1 MRLNLAARALSASE
15 EFKQVG
21 GTEAMAKGE
30 PCLTIAQAE
39 YLGQWKAFSRVLY
52 EMGQPTWNGFDFDGE
67 DRSCA
72 EHV

>member
-1 MRLNLAARALSASE
+1 MGRSLGQMCWETAE
-15 EFKQVG
+15 EFTRLG

-52 EMGQPTWNGFDFDGE
+52 ELGQPSWEGFDFKGHDQAYE
-67 DRSCA
+67 
-72 EHV
+72 EYV